1 MFKTLT
7 DQSPEYLKGLFK
19 PLGTDYGL
27 NNSEDKLALP
37 KPRTDFLKPS
47 FRYSGVNLWNSLP
60 SNVRAT
66 RSFINFRY
74 KINRQL
80 SSPYSHKVNT

>member
-7 DQSPEYLKGLFK
+7 DQSPEYLKSLFK